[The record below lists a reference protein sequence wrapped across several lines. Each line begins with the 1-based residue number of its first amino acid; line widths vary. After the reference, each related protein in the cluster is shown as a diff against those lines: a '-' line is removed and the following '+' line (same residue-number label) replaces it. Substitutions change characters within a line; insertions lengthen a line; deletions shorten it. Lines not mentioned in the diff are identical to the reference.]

1 MNRKKRVWAAL
12 VVIFLLAAYVRIDF
26 LRSVDH
32 EMPHDSLNYDKM
44 VRQLLETGVY
54 AYNGETPNALVT
66 PGYPLFLA
74 AVYEIADYKEHDPLP
89 WVRYIQAL
97 LSLAALG
104 LVYRIARRFSGEL
117 TALIALLIA
126 AVYPPFVWANG
137 AILTEVLAI
146 FLLMGYLLAQIRV
159 FETPSYGRA
168 AAAGIWLGLTV
179 LVRPEFLPLIA
190 VAFAFQWLRDKEA
203 RNRTIR
209 LFACTAAAVV
219 LLLAPWWIRNA
230 VTLHQWVATATQENP
245 FRAGTYPYNTFNDE
259 SLVDPAGKTEKELA
273 IARLKAGFTTQPGLF
288 IKWYTIG
295 KMQYVY
301 QSVYRGGGHQ
311 PYYPVIPFDANLL
324 HRALVLSGAIAVLA
338 ALRRWRETVTLLAL
352 TVIVMSLIRLGFVA
366 DYRYNVTMMPL
377 IIILDC
383 VLGWRAIMWWKG
395 RWTQKTAVSNP
406 IK

>member
-1 MNRKKRVWAAL
+1 MNRKKRVWAAMA
-12 VVIFLLAAYVRIDF
+12 VIFLLAAYLRIDF
-26 LRSVDH
+26 LRSADH
-32 EMPHDSLNYDKM
+32 VMPHDSLNYDTM
-44 VRQLLETGVY
+44 VRQLLDTGVY
-54 AYNGETPNALVT
+54 AYNSETPNALVT

-74 AVYEIADYKEHDPLP
+74 AVYELADYKENNPLP
-89 WVRYIQAL
+89 LVRYIQAL
-97 LSLAALG
+97 LSLITLG
-104 LVYRIARRFSGEL
+104 FLYRITRRFSGER
-117 TALIALLIA
+117 TALAALLIA
-126 AVYPPFVWANG
+126 AVYPPLVWANG
-137 AILTEVLAI
+137 AVLTEVLAI

-159 FETPSYGRA
+159 FETPTYGRA

-190 VAFAFQWLRDKEA
+190 LAFAFQWFRDKEA
-203 RNRTIR
+203 RKRTIR
-209 LFACTAAAVV
+209 LFACSAAAVV

-230 VTLHQWVATATQENP
+230 VTLHQWVATAAQENP

-273 IARLKAGFTTQPGLF
+273 VARLKAGFSTQPGLF

-311 PYYPVIPFDANLL
+311 PYYPVLPFNANLL
-324 HRALVLSGAIAVLA
+324 HRTLVLSGGIAVLA
-338 ALRRWRETVTLLAL
+338 ALRRWRETAALLAL
-352 TVIVMSLIRLGFVA
+352 VIVTMSLIRLGFVA

-383 VLGWRAIMWWKG
+383 IVGVRAVMWWKN
-395 RWTQKTAVSNP
+395 RRTERASVPKSAE
-406 IK
+406 